1 MPASTREAAATSPS
15 LENSTADPLSGVDT
29 IIVIDNG
36 AHNIRIASIPYP
48 LPTSLFPSSSW
59 SSIDTRTLLS
69 SIPIEVYPNAIARTR
84 MPHTIPSHSFPTA
97 TAPAPGTKTSIFVS
111 SHIHSLLDDYAA
123 LHLRLPHQSGVIVDW
138 AAQKRIWDHVLTNHL
153 VKTEGGSGS
162 GKKGKG
168 KLLAGKA
175 VVITEAY
182 LNPEPVQSAIDLML
196 FEQYGTQAVWR
207 TTSADLIGVGS
218 DVFSPSIPPRPI
230 TPPEEVKIESTA
242 TSSSSKPPLRP
253 ARSSDATEPSLSRIS
268 FPSRPQSLLVVDLGY
283 SFCHAIPIINSQ
295 PHTAS
300 IRRLE
305 LGGKMLTN
313 LLKETLSFGQ
323 LDMMDE
329 SWLMSHIF
337 ARTSFVAAEVGRRVY
352 GGRERVESELE
363 RIGAMSAGEWSYED
377 LLLLEKYRGRY
388 KEKGG
393 GKQVRLEWRLP
404 DYGGNSR
411 RGERERER
419 ARYGFIVDGPNPAKA
434 GERQAKR
441 QKLDKEEVDWDS
453 AFIASSSS
461 SSHTIPKKD
470 GEEEEEEE
478 EREDLQSLTLSSER
492 FSILENLFNPSA
504 LSLDQKPLPEL
515 ILDSITSLPASM
527 ASAGDMMW
535 SNIVLTGGLSNAVGM
550 KTRLEK
556 ELRPLA
562 PSDVPVRILPDPRE
576 DRSLLPI
583 QAGVLWAV
591 ELSAREA
598 LRRDRRGEQKESAGK
613 KGARKGKGRGGGRK
627 SVSLAPADRE
637 DEEEERGEKG
647 RWMTYAQWS
656 NPPTVGGAAAGEV
669 DIVKAANSVFYP
681 ATPAFALGTK
691 NSRA

>member
-352 GGRERVESELE
+352 GGRRERVESELE

-411 RGERERER
+411 RGEREREQDM
-419 ARYGFIVDGPNPAKA
+419 G
-434 GERQAKR
+434 
-441 QKLDKEEVDWDS
+441 
-453 AFIASSSS
+453 
-461 SSHTIPKKD
+461 
-470 GEEEEEEE
+470 
-478 EREDLQSLTLSSER
+478 SL
-492 FSILENLFNPSA
+492 
-504 LSLDQKPLPEL
+504 
-515 ILDSITSLPASM
+515 
-527 ASAGDMMW
+527 
-535 SNIVLTGGLSNAVGM
+535 
-550 KTRLEK
+550 
-556 ELRPLA
+556 
-562 PSDVPVRILPDPRE
+562 
-576 DRSLLPI
+576 
-583 QAGVLWAV
+583 
-591 ELSAREA
+591 
-598 LRRDRRGEQKESAGK
+598 
-613 KGARKGKGRGGGRK
+613 
-627 SVSLAPADRE
+627 
-637 DEEEERGEKG
+637 
-647 RWMTYAQWS
+647 
-656 NPPTVGGAAAGEV
+656 
-669 DIVKAANSVFYP
+669 
-681 ATPAFALGTK
+681 
-691 NSRA
+691 